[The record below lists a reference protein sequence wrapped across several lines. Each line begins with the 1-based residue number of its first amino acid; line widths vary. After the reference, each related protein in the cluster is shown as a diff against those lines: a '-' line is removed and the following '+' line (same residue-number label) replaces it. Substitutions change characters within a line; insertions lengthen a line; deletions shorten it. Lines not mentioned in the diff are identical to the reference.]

1 MRMASRS
8 APCGRPALRQN
19 VQVRSALTAYAGFV
33 PNTSSRILVV
43 EDDASLGAGLIAVL
57 AAQGHELRW
66 AQSAVDARRLLT
78 ESVPDLVL
86 LDLGLPD
93 DDGLNLCLEIREQ
106 QLPITIV
113 VVTARAE
120 ESEAVRALDGGADDF
135 VLKPFR
141 PVELLARLRAHL
153 RRREVIGEPELRAGP
168 VRLDQRSRK
177 AWVGDIEITLRPKE
191 HELLTLLVTSAGE
204 AVRREHLM
212 DLVWDENWTGSTKT
226 LDVHVANVRRKLADA
241 GDRWDRITTL
251 RGFGYRF
258 EVD

>member
-1 MRMASRS
+1 MQGTCSALTGGRS
-8 APCGRPALRQN
+8 AT
-19 VQVRSALTAYAGFV
+19 TAYAGFMS
-33 PNTSSRILVV
+33 PTSSRVLVV

-57 AAQGHELRW
+57 AAEGHELRW
-66 AQSAVDARRLLT
+66 AQTAVEARRLLAQ
-78 ESVPDLVL
+78 SVPDLVL

-106 QLPITIV
+106 RLPISIV
-113 VVTARAE
+113 VLTAHAQ

-168 VRLDQRSRK
+168 VRLDQRTRK
-177 AWVGDIEITLRPKE
+177 AWVGDVEMTLRPKE

-258 EVD
+258 ELD